1 MISRFRAWSAVLIL
15 CIAQVVSTVDRGMLA
30 LVVDP
35 VRRDLAIGEVDIAL
49 LQGFAFA
56 VFYVSV
62 GLPLGYMA
70 DRVNRRR
77 LLFCGILVWS
87 AGTIACGL
95 AQDFTQMFLARLVIG
110 VGEAVLGPCA
120 VGMIGEMFAPERRGR
135 PMALYVLGSMVAYGL
150 GSMATGA
157 VLQAGA
163 AGAFV
168 HWPILA
174 GMAPWRI
181 AFVLMGLVGL
191 PVAALLFSI
200 AHAQRERTPQ
210 AQALSLPFAEMG
222 SRWRVLLPLYGGVAL
237 FAMGAAAASG
247 WGAALLT
254 RAYAYAPADVGKQL
268 GAAQMICSL
277 IGAGIAAIVV
287 DRVARSGGITAK
299 LRMSGLLSLLTIPA
313 CMGVISQSGAGAL
326 MITATVMATSA
337 IYGTTMLSIL
347 AEVLPGQA
355 RGLAVAFYAFVM
367 TMIGGSLGPLAV
379 AALTERVFANP
390 AHVGWS
396 MAVVG
401 AIALSL
407 SALLA
412 LWAARAQETFDE
424 QR

>member
-1 MISRFRAWSAVLIL
+1 MKPWRAWSAVLIL

-62 GLPLGYMA
+62 GLPLGYVA

-77 LLFCGILVWS
+77 LLFGGILVWS

-95 AQDFTQMFLARLVIG
+95 AQTFVQMFLARLVIG

-120 VGMIGEMFAPERRGR
+120 VGMIGEMFAPDRRGR

-163 AGAFV
+163 AGGFAG
-168 HWPILA
+168 WPMIADL
-174 GMAPWRI
+174 APWRI
-181 AFVLMGLVGL
+181 AFVLMGLAGL
-191 PVAALLFSI
+191 PVALLLLSI
-200 AHAQRERTPQ
+200 AQTRRAKGAQP
-210 AQALSLPFAEMG
+210 LSLPFADMAARRG
-222 SRWRVLLPLYGGVAL
+222 ALLPLYGAVAL

-247 WGAALLT
+247 WGAALLG
-254 RAYAYAPADVGKQL
+254 RAYHYAPADVGKQL
-268 GAAQMICSL
+268 GAAQMVCSL
-277 IGAGIAAIVV
+277 IGAGLAAIIV
-287 DRVARSGGITAK
+287 DRVARAGGTVAK
-299 LRMSGLLSLLTIPA
+299 LRMSALLALLTIPA
-313 CMGVISQSGAGAL
+313 CMGFVSQSGAGAL
-326 MITATVMATSA
+326 AITATVMATSA

-347 AEVLPGQA
+347 AEAVPVEA
-355 RGLAVAFYAFVM
+355 RGLAVALYAFVM

-379 AALTERVFANP
+379 ATLTERVFADP
-390 AHVGWS
+390 ARVGWS
-396 MAVVG
+396 MALVG
-401 AIALSL
+401 GVALSL

-412 LWAARAQETFDE
+412 AVAARAQEKLDAC
-424 QR
+424 